1 MDKNDIGARIQNKRK
16 ELGFTQKEL
25 AEKIHVTDK
34 TVSKWETGR
43 HFPDIEI
50 MEDLTMALGISLQ
63 ELLGLEND
71 STEETIASVIHIS
84 KEEKKT
90 IIREIRNRGFLTV
103 ILGIMLF
110 IASLYTSKILADN
123 NIFGLPQVA
132 TVGMAGFIGI
142 IITNGFVSICKGK
155 RLLKDN

>member
-1 MDKNDIGARIQNKRK
+1 M
-16 ELGFTQKEL
+16 TQKEL

-50 MEDLTMALGISLQ
+50 MEDLAVALGISLQ
-63 ELLGLEND
+63 ELLGLENG
-71 STEETIASVIHIS
+71 SAEETIARVINIS

-103 ILGIMLF
+103 ILGIMIF
-110 IASLYTSKILADN
+110 IVSIYTSKILADN
-123 NIFGLPQVA
+123 NILGLLQMA

-142 IITNGFVSICKGK
+142 IIANGFVSICKGK
-155 RLLKDN
+155 RLMKEE

>member
-1 MDKNDIGARIQNKRK
+1 MNKNDIGARIQNKRK
-16 ELGFTQKEL
+16 KLGFTQKEL

-50 MEDLTMALGISLQ
+50 MEDLAMALGISLQ

-71 STEETIASVIHIS
+71 SAEETIASVIHIS

-103 ILGIMLF
+103 ILGIILF
-110 IASLYTSKILADN
+110 IASIYTSKILADN
-123 NIFGLPQVA
+123 NIFGLPQIT

-142 IITNGFVSICKGK
+142 IIVNGFVSICKGK